1 MPPHDRPEWPLLRER
16 TSTLGIRI
24 LLAVQKVLGDKTLRL
39 ILKPVLASY
48 WLTSPRLRQVVGA
61 YQRRVE
67 KLAPFLSSFGSPEP
81 GLFSGIA
88 QLEHFALAIFEK
100 FAALSGDGKCA
111 RLDVVA
117 EEIFSS
123 DGKTSGAVILTS
135 HTGCQE
141 LLMTS
146 SSGFTEHEIVI
157 LQHTAHARK
166 FNDLLAKAGAK
177 PPQATFFEIGET
189 LSPALVME
197 LSERASK
204 GAYII
209 LAGDR
214 VPMGSDAA
222 ASVSFLGDPARFPTG
237 GALLSLLLGI
247 PLRMMVCTRPDLKER
262 RYRVCFYSLCERP
275 PRVRRAAREAWLASM
290 AALYAGSLEAE
301 LLRSPIDWAH
311 YFDFWEDFR
320 K

>member
-135 HTGCQE
+135 HT
-141 LLMTS
+141 
-146 SSGFTEHEIVI
+146 
-157 LQHTAHARK
+157 
-166 FNDLLAKAGAK
+166 
-177 PPQATFFEIGET
+177 PQATFFEIGET

-247 PLRMMVCTRPDLKER
+247 PLRMMVCTRSDLKER

-301 LLRSPIDWAH
+301 LLRSPFDWAN

>member
-1 MPPHDRPEWPLLRER
+1 
-16 TSTLGIRI
+16 
-24 LLAVQKVLGDKTLRL
+24 
-39 ILKPVLASY
+39 
-48 WLTSPRLRQVVGA
+48 
-61 YQRRVE
+61 
-67 KLAPFLSSFGSPEP
+67 
-81 GLFSGIA
+81 
-88 QLEHFALAIFEK
+88 
-100 FAALSGDGKCA
+100 
-111 RLDVVA
+111 
-117 EEIFSS
+117 
-123 DGKTSGAVILTS
+123 
-135 HTGCQE
+135 
-141 LLMTS
+141 MTS
-146 SSGFTEHEIVI
+146 SPGFTEHEIVI

-262 RYRVCFYSLCERP
+262 RYRVCFYSLCEKP
-275 PRVRRAAREAWLASM
+275 PRVRRAARDAWLASM

-301 LLRSPIDWAH
+301 LLRSPLDWAN